1 MILHIL
7 LIIVHKEGI
16 DIMESS
22 VMLAAGC
29 FLYRSWEALLI
40 GTVGAIIA
48 CISMPLVDKMRIDDP
63 VGASSVH
70 GNDISVSINAL
81 NCQ

>member
-7 LIIVHKEGI
+7 LIIVHKEDI
-16 DIMESS
+16 DIMVSS

-48 CISMPLVDKMRIDDP
+48 CISMPLMDKMRIDDP

-70 GNDISVSINAL
+70 GNDISVPIDAL

>member
-1 MILHIL
+1 MLHFNN
-7 LIIVHKEGI
+7 V
-16 DIMESS
+16 MENS

-40 GTVGAIIA
+40 GTVGGIIA
-48 CISMPLVDKMRIDDP
+48 CVSMPLIDKMRIDDP

-70 GNDISVSINAL
+70 GNNISVSTDAL
-81 NCQ
+81 KCR